1 MARKRNRK
9 SLKETSP
16 EPQSSSSDAE
26 VDLSLTDQQDYDGDG
41 EEEILSNPSTKKHP
55 IIDSKIP
62 IINVAS
68 PTKSTIIIAGLP
80 ALRMS
85 SDNEMGGTTTLKN
98 PSKDHKASTAQE
110 DGSKKLFQRVFS
122 EEDEIMILKGIIE
135 YSGKEG
141 SDLMD
146 DPDDFYAFIKK
157 LLHVDVKKGQ
167 ILDKIRRLK
176 KKFTIAKSKK
186 MKFTNEH
193 DQRLFDLSK
202 KIWDKTDDDSID
214 SKDEKNTDRF
224 IENVKDISIVAVSD
238 DQDTNLEAES
248 KDEKITDDQDN
259 NLEIDNGQKQE
270 DGMVLMGHDDIEEDL
285 GVGENIVN
293 EKVRKRALRK
303 MGVKGRAEIDEMWEK
318 VAKVEWKVRMLRE
331 EVQMEETKRIMEAL
345 GWGIGNC

>member
-9 SLKETSP
+9 SLKETPP

-26 VDLSLTDQQDYDGDG
+26 LDLSLTDQQHYDGDG
-41 EEEILSNPSTKKHP
+41 EEQIPSNPSTKKHP
-55 IIDSKIP
+55 IINSKIP
-62 IINVAS
+62 IINVAF

-80 ALRMS
+80 AQKMF
-85 SDNEMGGTTTLKN
+85 SDDETLKN
-98 PSKDHKASTAQE
+98 PTKDHKASAAQE

-135 YSGKEG
+135 YNSKGV

-146 DPDDFYAFIKK
+146 DPDDFYAFVKK
-157 LLHVDVKKGQ
+157 LLHVDVNKRQ
-167 ILDKIRRLK
+167 ILDKIRRLM

-202 KIWDKTDDDSID
+202 KIWDKTDDDSI
-214 SKDEKNTDRF
+214 
-224 IENVKDISIVAVSD
+224 SIVAVSD
-238 DQDTNLEAES
+238 DQDINLETES

-259 NLEIDNGQKQE
+259 NMEIDNGQKQE
-270 DGMVLMGHDDIEEDL
+270 DGKVLMGNDDIEEDL
-285 GVGENIVN
+285 CVGENIVN

-331 EVQMEETKRIMEAL
+331 EVQMEETKKIMEAL